1 MSQGKMMT
9 VFCYDVSEDK
19 RRNRISKLL
28 VKEAMRVQLS
38 VFEGRMTEARTL
50 SLSQRIAANLGD
62 GDSLRVYVMS
72 ASGEQRTRVYGD
84 GPALQ
89 RGESFWLV

>member
-1 MSQGKMMT
+1 MSRGDMMT

-19 RRNRISKLL
+19 RRTRIAKLL
-28 VKEAMRVQLS
+28 VKEAMRVQYS
-38 VFEGRMTEARTL
+38 VFEGRMSEARAL

-62 GDSLRVYVMS
+62 GDSLRVYVIS
-72 ASGEQRTRVYGD
+72 ASGEARTRVYGD

-89 RGESFWLV
+89 KGESFWLA